1 MSRHGDRWATGYH
14 CGVSESAASALVTYA
29 ENAIVEDEAMSS
41 ARERAADLGVD
52 AVSPS
57 VGALLSVLAAAG
69 GAKSVVEVGTGAG
82 ISGLWLLS
90 GMRPDSVLT
99 TIDSEQ
105 EFQAAARIGF
115 QQAGVAAN
123 RTRLINGHALDVLP
137 RLADAAYD
145 LIFLDGE
152 PVDHPRYVIDAVRLL
167 RPGGVVVVNL
177 GDAGYRIPDPEA
189 YDDEAFAA
197 REATRIIAADENL
210 LPVILPLGGGL
221 VAAAKAFVPE
231 G

>member
-1 MSRHGDRWATGYH
+1 MSN
-14 CGVSESAASALVTYA
+14 SAASAALVSFA
-29 ENAIVEDEAMSS
+29 EHAIVEDDAMVS

-52 AVSPS
+52 AISPA
-57 VGALLSVLAAAG
+57 VGALLSVFAAAG

-90 GMRPDSVLT
+90 GMRPDAVLT
-99 TIDSEQ
+99 TIDSES
-105 EFQAAARIGF
+105 EYQAAAKIGF
-115 QQAGVAAN
+115 QQAGVSSN
-123 RTRLINGHALDVLP
+123 RTRLINGHALEVLP

-145 LIFLDGE
+145 LIFIDGD

-177 GDAGYRIPDPEA
+177 GDAGYRIPDSEA
-189 YDDEAFAA
+189 FDDEAFAA

-210 LPVILPLGGGL
+210 LPVVIPLSGGI

-231 G
+231 Q

>member
-1 MSRHGDRWATGYH
+1 MSNDSNAAAT
-14 CGVSESAASALVTYA
+14 SALVTYA
-29 ENAIVEDEAMSS
+29 ENAIVEDEAMVS

-52 AVSPS
+52 AVAPS
-57 VGALLSVLAAAG
+57 VGALLSVFAAAG

-99 TIDSEQ
+99 TIETEQ
-105 EFQAAARIGF
+105 EFQAAAKIGF

-145 LIFLDGE
+145 LIFIDGE
-152 PVDHPRYVIDAVRLL
+152 PVDHPRYVADAVRLL
-167 RPGGVVVVNL
+167 RPGGVLVVNL
-177 GDAGYRIPDPEA
+177 GDAGYRVPDAEA
-189 YDDEAFAA
+189 VDDEAIAA
-197 REATRIIAADENL
+197 REATQLIAADESL
-210 LPVILPLGGGL
+210 LPVVLPLAGGL
-221 VAAAKAFVPE
+221 VAAAKAFVVE
-231 G
+231 D

>member
-1 MSRHGDRWATGYH
+1 MSNDSNAAAT
-14 CGVSESAASALVTYA
+14 SALVTYA
-29 ENAIVEDEAMSS
+29 ENAIVEDEAMAS

-52 AVSPS
+52 AVAPS

-99 TIDSEQ
+99 TIETEP
-105 EFQAAARIGF
+105 EFQAAAKIGF
-115 QQAGVAAN
+115 QQAGVAPN

-145 LIFLDGE
+145 LIFIDGE
-152 PVDHPRYVIDAVRLL
+152 PVDHPRYVADAVRLL
-167 RPGGVVVVNL
+167 RPGGVLVVNL
-177 GDAGYRIPDPEA
+177 GDAGYRVPDPNA
-189 YDDEAFAA
+189 VDDEAIAA
-197 REATRIIAADENL
+197 REATQLIAADESL
-210 LPVILPLGGGL
+210 LPVVLPLAGGL
-221 VAAAKAFVPE
+221 VAAAKAFVPDE
-231 G
+231 A

>member
-1 MSRHGDRWATGYH
+1 M
-14 CGVSESAASALVTYA
+14 SESAASALVTYA
-29 ENAIVEDEAMSS
+29 ENAIVEDDAMSA

-52 AVSPS
+52 AIAPS
-57 VGALLSVLAAAG
+57 VGALLSVLAATG

-115 QQAGVAAN
+115 QHAGVAPN

-145 LIFLDGE
+145 LIFVDGD
-152 PVDHPRYVIDAVRLL
+152 PVDHPRYVADAVRLL
-167 RPGGVVVVNL
+167 RPGGVLVVNL
-177 GDAGYRIPDPEA
+177 GDAGYRVPDADAQDEEA
-189 YDDEAFAA
+189 VAA
-197 REATRIIAADENL
+197 REATQLVAQDEAL

-231 G
+231 D

>member
-1 MSRHGDRWATGYH
+1 MSSDSHAAAT
-14 CGVSESAASALVTYA
+14 SALVTYA
-29 ENAIVEDEAMSS
+29 ENAIVEDDAMAS

-52 AVSPS
+52 AVAPS

-99 TIDSEQ
+99 TIETEQ
-105 EFQAAARIGF
+105 EFQAAAKIGF

-145 LIFLDGE
+145 LIFVDGD
-152 PVDHPRYVIDAVRLL
+152 PVDHPRYVADGVRLL
-167 RPGGVVVVNL
+167 RPGGVLVVNL
-177 GDAGYRIPDPEA
+177 GDAGYRVPDPDA
-189 YDDEAFAA
+189 RDDEAVAA
-197 REATRIIAADENL
+197 REATQLIAEDESL
-210 LPVILPLGGGL
+210 LPVVLPLAGGL
-221 VAAAKAFVPE
+221 VAAAKAFTVAE
-231 G
+231 

>member
-1 MSRHGDRWATGYH
+1 MA
-14 CGVSESAASALVTYA
+14 
-29 ENAIVEDEAMSS
+29 S

-52 AVSPS
+52 AVAPS

-99 TIDSEQ
+99 TIETEP
-105 EFQAAARIGF
+105 EFQAAAKIGF
-115 QQAGVAAN
+115 QQAGVAPN

-145 LIFLDGE
+145 LIFIDGE
-152 PVDHPRYVIDAVRLL
+152 PVDHPRYVADAVRLL
-167 RPGGVVVVNL
+167 RPGGVLVVNL
-177 GDAGYRIPDPEA
+177 GDAGYRVPDPNA
-189 YDDEAFAA
+189 VDDEAIAA
-197 REATRIIAADENL
+197 REATQLIAADESL
-210 LPVILPLGGGL
+210 LPVVLPLAGGL
-221 VAAAKAFVPE
+221 VAAAKAFVPDE
-231 G
+231 A

>member
-1 MSRHGDRWATGYH
+1 MSNDSNAAAT
-14 CGVSESAASALVTYA
+14 SALVTYA
-29 ENAIVEDEAMSS
+29 ENAIVENEAMAS

-52 AVSPS
+52 AVAPS

-99 TIDSEQ
+99 TIETEP
-105 EFQAAARIGF
+105 EFQAAAKIGF
-115 QQAGVAAN
+115 QQAGVAPN

-145 LIFLDGE
+145 LIFIDGE
-152 PVDHPRYVIDAVRLL
+152 PVDHPRYVADAVRLL
-167 RPGGVVVVNL
+167 RPGGVLVVNL
-177 GDAGYRIPDPEA
+177 GDAGYRVPDPNA
-189 YDDEAFAA
+189 VDDEAIAA
-197 REATRIIAADENL
+197 REATQLIAADESL
-210 LPVILPLGGGL
+210 LPVVLPLAGGL
-221 VAAAKAFVPE
+221 VAAAKAFVPDDE
-231 G
+231 

>member
-1 MSRHGDRWATGYH
+1 MSNAPHA
-14 CGVSESAASALVTYA
+14 AASALVTYA

-52 AVSPS
+52 AISPS
-57 VGALLSVLAAAG
+57 VGALLSVFAAAG

-105 EFQAAARIGF
+105 EFQAAAKIGF

-145 LIFLDGE
+145 LIFVDGD

-167 RPGGVVVVNL
+167 RPGGVLVVNL
-177 GDAGYRIPDPEA
+177 GDAGHRVPDPDA
-189 YDDEAFAA
+189 HDDEAFAA
-197 REATRIIAADENL
+197 RETTRIIAADENL

-221 VAAAKAFVPE
+221 VAAAKAFVPDA
-231 G
+231 

>member
-1 MSRHGDRWATGYH
+1 MSNDSNAAAT
-14 CGVSESAASALVTYA
+14 SALVTYA
-29 ENAIVEDEAMSS
+29 ENAIVEDEAMAS

-52 AVSPS
+52 AVAPS

-99 TIDSEQ
+99 TIETEP
-105 EFQAAARIGF
+105 EFQAAAKIGF
-115 QQAGVAAN
+115 QQAGVAPN

-145 LIFLDGE
+145 LIFIDGE
-152 PVDHPRYVIDAVRLL
+152 PVDHPRYVADAVRLL
-167 RPGGVVVVNL
+167 RPGGVLVVNL
-177 GDAGYRIPDPEA
+177 GDAGYRVPDPNA
-189 YDDEAFAA
+189 VDDEAIAA
-197 REATRIIAADENL
+197 REATQLIAADESL
-210 LPVILPLGGGL
+210 LPVVLPLAGGL
-221 VAAAKAFVPE
+221 VAAAKAFVPDDE
-231 G
+231 